1 MDRDLEPT
9 AGRRRADGGWRRRL
23 PIVLATLAFA
33 AIGAAGCGG
42 GETAAAPDISDI
54 TSEPNEYVGQR
65 VELRGE
71 VGEIFYAQGGF
82 MLDESDG
89 GGVDLI
95 VYDMILPLGVGEG
108 DEVEV
113 EGTVR
118 LVDDDF
124 RRQAGDQFFD
134 DLAFDDVK
142 GQPAIDASAVRDP
155 TAKPVVTGGDFDT
168 LDANGDSY
176 LDTDEIAE
184 RADARGVF
192 DAWDADADSEL
203 DRDDIAGNAFRLWDR
218 DGNGNVSEEEW
229 RTATELWYPDG
240 ADLVVFDDVDGDGDS
255 ELDRDEFAER
265 FDVSA
270 LGEAWEPE
278 TLDERTFERAYFGL
292 YDTDDDGRI
301 SKDEWTYGAHAFG
314 TPAE

>member
-1 MDRDLEPT
+1 MDPHLAPT
-9 AGRRRADGGWRRRL
+9 AATRNRRRHL
-23 PIVLATLAFA
+23 PIALAVLALA
-33 AIGAAGCGG
+33 GLAGCGG
-42 GETAAAPDISDI
+42 DETAGPPDISDI
-54 TSEPNEYVGQR
+54 TSEPRKYVGQT

-71 VGEIFYAQGGF
+71 VGEIFYPQGGF

-89 GGVDLI
+89 GGDDLI

-118 LVDDDF
+118 LVDDNF
-124 RRQAGDQFFD
+124 REQAGDQFFD
-134 DLAFDDVK
+134 DLAFEDVE
-142 GQPAIDASAVRDP
+142 GQPAIDASALRDP
-155 TAKPVVTGGDFDT
+155 TAKPVATGGDFDT

-184 RADARGVF
+184 SADVRGVF

-218 DGNGNVSEEEW
+218 DGDGNVSEQEW
-229 RTATELWYPDG
+229 RTGTDLWYPDG

-255 ELDRDEFAER
+255 ELDRDEFSER

-270 LGEAWEPE
+270 LGEAWEPAR
-278 TLDERTFERAYFGL
+278 LDQRTFERAYFGL

-301 SKDEWTYGAHAFG
+301 SKDEWRYGAHAFG